1 VIQHDLIVIG
11 AGPGGYVAAIRAA
24 QLGLNVAC
32 IEREAAL
39 GGTCLRIGCIPS
51 KALLESSARY
61 AAARDELREHG
72 VKVGAVELDLPAMLK
87 RKDQI
92 VGGLTKG
99 IEALF
104 KKNKVTRYSGHA
116 RLVGPGRVVVTSPEP
131 QAAAR
136 GQRSAPAGT
145 AQEQWHTETGQRSAS
160 EGTAQEQWHTTELQ
174 AKHVIIA
181 TGSQSAPLKG
191 VELDLDRIG
200 TSTEAL
206 AYPEVPQHL
215 VVIGAGYI
223 GLELGSVWRR
233 LGAQVTVLEYLDRI
247 LPGMDDELAA
257 EALKLLKRQGLE
269 FHLGARVTAAR
280 RVATDGAPPCVVEAD
295 GLDPI
300 ACDRVLLAVGRVPN
314 TSDLGLDTVGI
325 TLDEKRRIPV
335 NEHFATAAAG
345 IYAIGDVVRG
355 PMLAHKAEDEGVA
368 CVEHIVTGYGHVNYD
383 AIPGVCYTEPEI
395 AAVGKTEEQLKAAG
409 VNYRKGIFQIRG
421 NGRARALGHIDGRVK
436 ILADADTDR
445 ILGVHIIGPRA
456 GDLIA
461 EAAVAIEFG
470 ASAEDLARSSHA
482 HPTLAEC
489 LKEAALAVDGRAIH
503 A

>member
-1 VIQHDLIVIG
+1 MHQHDLIVIG

-32 IEREAAL
+32 VEQEAAL
-39 GGTCLRIGCIPS
+39 GGTCLRVGCIPS
-51 KALLESSARY
+51 KALLESSAQL
-61 AAARDELREHG
+61 AAARGALGQHG
-72 VKVGAVELDLPAMLK
+72 VKVGQVALDLAAMLK

-99 IEALF
+99 VEALF
-104 KKNKVTRYSGHA
+104 KKNKVTRYVGHA
-116 RLVGPGRVVVTSPEP
+116 RLVGPGRVDILPLT
-131 QAAAR
+131 
-136 GQRSAPAGT
+136 AGT
-145 AQEQWHTETGQRSAS
+145 AVAPPRSEPGAQATGPA
-160 EGTAQEQWHTTELQ
+160 ELH
-174 AKHVIIA
+174 AAHVIIA
-181 TGSQSAPLKG
+181 TGSKSAPLKG
-191 VELDLDRIG
+191 VELDYDRIG

-206 AYPEVPQHL
+206 AYPEVPKHL

-223 GLELGSVWRR
+223 GLELGSVWCR
-233 LGAQVTVLEYLDRI
+233 LGAKVTVLEYLDRI

-280 RVATDGAPPCVVEAD
+280 RDEGGCVVEAE
-295 GLDPI
+295 GLEPLR
-300 ACDRVLLAVGRVPN
+300 CDRVLLAVGRVPN
-314 TSDLGLDTVGI
+314 TDNLGLDTVGI
-325 TLDEKRRIPV
+325 QLDEKGRIPV
-335 NEHFATAAAG
+335 NEHFATSAAG
-345 IYAIGDVVRG
+345 VYAIGDVIRG
-355 PMLAHKAEDEGVA
+355 PMLAHKAEDEGIA

-395 AAVGKTEEQLKAAG
+395 AAVGQTEEQLKAAG
-409 VNYRKGIFQIRG
+409 IEYRKGVFQFRG
-421 NGRARALGHIDGRVK
+421 NGRARALGHIDGKVK
-436 ILADADTDR
+436 ILADARTNR

-470 ASAEDLARSSHA
+470 ASSEDLARCSHA